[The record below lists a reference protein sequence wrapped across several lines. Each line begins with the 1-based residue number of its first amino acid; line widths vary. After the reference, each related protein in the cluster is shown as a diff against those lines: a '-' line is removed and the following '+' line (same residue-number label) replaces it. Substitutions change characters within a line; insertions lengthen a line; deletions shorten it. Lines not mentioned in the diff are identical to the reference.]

1 MRTRQCLA
9 LMNAARG
16 RCTLCWAA
24 HGPSGHTNFGGRTS
38 MTSTSEQIGSSA
50 VFGLRF
56 LTGDDWRLL
65 LERARSARFG
75 RGDVVLVEGSFGA
88 GICLIRAGFVRVE
101 RVHLGH
107 GVAIARR
114 GPGELIGEMSFL
126 QHTGATA
133 SVIAEDDVEVS
144 ILDGDEVNAV
154 LATVPGLE
162 TRFYQSLSLMLSE
175 RLSELTAALPPL
187 LVEGAPLVSP
197 FRAARSGLPGQDQL
211 PTSLVD
217 AVEAFKT
224 SMLEVDRGLARSK
237 LAGDAAQSQIDAA
250 CDGVEETLRA
260 HVLRHDHLAGA
271 IGTYVFRETFPF
283 FMLSQFADR
292 AFTKPRGYAGDYATI
307 EMLYE
312 GKAVGDARLGPLIDR
327 WTLELPAAQAVR
339 NRRSLLAAAIREL
352 AAEWRLPGPMP
363 VTSLAA
369 GPARELFDVVSGS
382 TALNLLATCIDI
394 DFDAL
399 AYASGIARELGVAD
413 HFNFAQDNVVRLCQG
428 RGHTALS
435 PQALIYSVGL
445 TDYLQDNYVLDLIN
459 WGYDMLRPG
468 GTLIIGN
475 VVPSNPTRVFMDHVL
490 EWVLIHRSE
499 DQLRSLFNRSRFGT
513 APVRFV
519 LESAGVD
526 IFAFCRKPEV

>member
-1 MRTRQCLA
+1 
-9 LMNAARG
+9 
-16 RCTLCWAA
+16 
-24 HGPSGHTNFGGRTS
+24 
-38 MTSTSEQIGSSA
+38 MTSTYEQVGPGV

-56 LTGDDWRLL
+56 LTDDDWRLL
-65 LERARSARFG
+65 LERARSAHFI
-75 RGDVVLVEGSFGA
+75 RGDVILVEGSFGA
-88 GICLIRAGFVRVE
+88 GLCVIRGGFVRIE

-114 GPGELIGEMSFL
+114 GPGELVGEMSFL

-133 SVIAEDDVEVS
+133 SVVAEDDVDVS
-144 ILDGDEVNAV
+144 ILDGDDVNAV

-162 TRFYQSLSLMLSE
+162 ARFYQSVSLMLSE
-175 RLSELTAALPPL
+175 RLAELTAALPPL

-197 FRAARSGLPGQDQL
+197 FRTSRSGRPGQDQL
-211 PTSLVD
+211 PASLVD

-224 SMLEVDRGLARSK
+224 SMLEVDRGLASSK
-237 LAGDAAQSQIDAA
+237 LARDVAQVQIDAA
-250 CDGVEETLRA
+250 CNGVEEALRA
-260 HVLRHDHLAGA
+260 HVVRHDQLVGA

-283 FMLSQFADR
+283 FMLSQFAER
-292 AFTKPRGYAGDYATI
+292 AFTKPRGYAGDFATI
-307 EMLYE
+307 EMLYD
-312 GKAVGDARLGPLIDR
+312 GKATGDSRLGPLIDR

-339 NRRSLLAAAIREL
+339 NRRSLLAESIREV
-352 AAEWRLPGPMP
+352 AADRQLPGPLP

-369 GPARELFDVVSGS
+369 GPARELFDVASGPN
-382 TALNLLATCIDI
+382 ALNLLATCIDI

-399 AYASGIARELGVAD
+399 AYASGIARELGVTD

-459 WGYDMLRPG
+459 WAYDMLQPE

-499 DQLRSLFNRSRFGT
+499 DELRSLFSRSRFGT
-513 APVRFV
+513 SPVRFV
-519 LESAGVD
+519 LEPAGVD
-526 IFAFCRKPEV
+526 LFAFCRKTGA